1 MGKPEYPVT
10 TAIRLLREKKVE
22 FRPHMYDYE
31 EHGGTGHSASALG
44 VSEHEVVKTIVMAT
58 DEGKPLLMLMHGDR
72 EVSTKQLARVL
83 NVKRV
88 EPCDESTATRHTG
101 YMFGG
106 TSPFGTRHPLP
117 VYVERSILDLQR
129 LFINGGK
136 RGFLVEINPAD
147 LRKALPVVEVSVATS
162 FTS

>member
-10 TAIRLLREKKVE
+10 TAIRLLREKGVE
-22 FRPHMYDYE
+22 FRPHLYVYE
-31 EHGGTGHSASALG
+31 EKGGTSHSASALG

-58 DEGKPLLMLMHGDR
+58 DEGKALIVLMHGDR
-72 EVSTKQLARVL
+72 EVSTKQLARFL

-88 EPCDESTATRHTG
+88 EPCDESTAGRHTG

-106 TSPFGTRHPLP
+106 TSPFGTRHSLP
-117 VYVERSILDLQR
+117 VYAERSIFELQR

-136 RGFLVEINPAD
+136 RGFLVEINPTD
-147 LRKALPVVEVSVATS
+147 LKKALPIVEVEVATS
-162 FTS
+162 VAS